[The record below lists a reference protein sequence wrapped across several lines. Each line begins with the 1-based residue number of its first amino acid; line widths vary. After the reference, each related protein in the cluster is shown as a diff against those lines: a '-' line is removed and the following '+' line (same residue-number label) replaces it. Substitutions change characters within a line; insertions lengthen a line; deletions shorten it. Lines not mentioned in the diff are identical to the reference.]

1 VKVVLTSAEGEAH
14 FDAVLRDLPIP
25 DLEIVKALDRAAA
38 LREAADADVIYG
50 LVSPELIAAAPK
62 LRWFQA
68 SSAGVEAAARMPELI
83 ERDIILTNTR
93 GAHGPSIGE
102 HVFALLFSLT
112 RFMPACWERQK
123 THRWER
129 GDLYRAAREINGGT
143 MGLIGYG
150 AIGRATAK
158 RAAGF
163 GMKVVA
169 VDAQPAPPDAHVA
182 EVWPTSRIDE
192 LLRQSDVVVVTAPLT
207 AETHHLLDAERLA
220 QMRPD
225 AYLIVVSRGGI
236 VDEDALAAA
245 LREGRIAGT
254 GIDVAET
261 EPLPADSPLWDAPN
275 LVITPH
281 MAGASSDKERRCVEI
296 LRDNLIRYVNGEP
309 LLNEV
314 DRARGY

>member
-1 VKVVLTSAEGEAH
+1 VKLVLTSAEGEAH
-14 FDAVLRDLPIP
+14 FDSVLRDLPIP
-25 DLEIVKALDRAAA
+25 DLEIVKALDREAA
-38 LREAADADVIYG
+38 LQAVGDADVIYG
-50 LVSPELIAAAPK
+50 LISPELIAAAPK

-68 SSAGVEAAARMPELI
+68 SSAGVEAAARMPELV
-83 ERDIILTNTR
+83 ERDIVLTNTR

-102 HVFALLFSLT
+102 HVFALLFALT
-112 RFMPACWERQK
+112 RFMPACWERQRA
-123 THRWER
+123 HRWER

-150 AIGRATAK
+150 AIGRATAQ

-163 GMKVVA
+163 GMRVIA
-169 VDAQPAPPDAHVA
+169 VDAHPVPPDANVA

-207 AETHHLLDAERLA
+207 AETNHLLDAERLA
-220 QMRPD
+220 KMRPD

-236 VDEDALAAA
+236 VDEHALADALQS
-245 LREGRIAGT
+245 GRIAGA
-254 GIDVAET
+254 GIDVAEM

-281 MAGASSDKERRCVEI
+281 MAGASSEKERRCVEI
-296 LRDNLIRYVNGEP
+296 LRDNLIRFANGEP

-314 DRARGY
+314 DKARGY